1 MTATTNAR
9 LNRLEKKLGDVAAPR
24 GSTLEQLVQGSM
36 GRPVGPPEKAIPAG
50 GVSLDDLVANALPHP
65 GKVD

>member
-1 MTATTNAR
+1 MSIESR
-9 LNRLEKKLGDVAAPR
+9 LKRAEKQLGDTTAPR

-50 GVSLDDLVANALPHP
+50 GVSLDDLVAHARPHP